1 MPELI
6 VAINN
11 LNQNLKMM
19 MGLVDFVLLAVIV
32 DFVLDIALV
41 VVWFFA
47 QDYNLN
53 RSLKMMMGLV
63 DFVLL
68 AVIVDFVLDLVLVVW
83 LFARVLDLPL
93 AVK

>member
-11 LNQNLKMM
+11 LNQNLKT
-19 MGLVDFVLLAVIV
+19 
-32 DFVLDIALV
+32 
-41 VVWFFA
+41 
-47 QDYNLN
+47 
-53 RSLKMMMGLV
+53 MMGLV